1 VVDAGLIIKNGE
13 LNDFEPL
20 QKLSTYIDAQ
30 DLRRLRFADLKNHV
44 LIKDREIHLP
54 NMVVQSNVTTIT
66 VNGTH
71 TFDQD
76 INYRLKVP
84 IKSAH
89 KDKDE
94 YFGALEDDGLS
105 TNLFL
110 KITGTTH
117 DYRVVYDK
125 AAVKDKIKQDLK
137 EEKWEFRNA
146 VRNKGTE
153 DTPQELDEGEFF
165 DFDEVDSTALR
176 Q

>member
-1 VVDAGLIIKNGE
+1 
-13 LNDFEPL
+13 
-20 QKLSTYIDAQ
+20 
-30 DLRRLRFADLKNHV
+30 
-44 LIKDREIHLP
+44 
-54 NMVVQSNVTTIT
+54 MVVQTNVTTIA

-94 YFGALEDDGLS
+94 YFGALEDDGLN

-110 KITGTTH
+110 KIIGTTN

-125 AAVKDKIKQDLK
+125 AAVKTKIKQDLK

-146 VRNKGTE
+146 VRNKGAE
-153 DTPQELDEGEFF
+153 DTQQELDEDEFF
-165 DFDEVDSTALR
+165 DFDEADSTALR
-176 Q
+176 K